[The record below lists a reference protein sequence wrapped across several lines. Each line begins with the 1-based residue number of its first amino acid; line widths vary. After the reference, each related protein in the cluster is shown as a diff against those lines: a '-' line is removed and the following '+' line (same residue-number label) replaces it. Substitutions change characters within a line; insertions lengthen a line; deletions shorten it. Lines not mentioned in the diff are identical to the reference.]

1 MFPRKVLLLV
11 LVTAAF
17 AVAAPKSSSK
27 PDGKSWWAHVQVLA
41 DDKMEGRDT
50 GSEGHRKAAAY
61 VAEQFKKSGLKPAGT
76 NGYYQPVQFN
86 SRKIDE
92 KNSSLELIRDGKSEP
107 LTLGEDANFS
117 MRIDPDPEVSA
128 DLVFV
133 GYGLKVPEL
142 NYDDLAGLDL
152 KGKIVVI
159 FAGAPP
165 SMPGPLASHYQSA
178 DERWKTLKAAGVI
191 GTIGIPNPKNM
202 DIPWSRSTLA
212 RLKPAMSLA

>member
-1 MFPRKVLLLV
+1 MFSKKILV
-11 LVTAAF
+11 FALVASAI
-17 AVAAPKSSSK
+17 ALAAPKPASK

-50 GSEGHRKAAAY
+50 GSEGHRKAAVY

-76 NGYYQPVQFN
+76 DGYFQPVQFN
-86 SRKIDE
+86 TRKIDE
-92 KNSSLELIRDGKSEP
+92 KNSSLSLVRNGVDEP
-107 LTLGEDANFS
+107 LTLGEDANFN
-117 MRIDPDPEVSA
+117 MRIDPASEVTA

-133 GYGLKVPEL
+133 GYGLKVPEM
-142 NYDDLAGLDL
+142 NYDDFAGLDL
-152 KGKIVVI
+152 KGKVAVL

-178 DERWKTLKAAGVI
+178 DQRWKALHEAGAI
-191 GTIGIPNPKNM
+191 GTIAISNPKNM

-212 RLKPAMSLA
+212 RLKPAMS

>member
-1 MFPRKVLLLV
+1 MRPKILLIALVCGVLA
-11 LVTAAF
+11 TAASDWS
-17 AVAAPKSSSK
+17 AE
-27 PDGKSWWAHVQVLA
+27 GKTWWAHVQVLA

-61 VAEQFKKSGLKPAGT
+61 VAEQFKKAGLKPAGT

-128 DLVFV
+128 DLVFI

-142 NYDDLAGLDL
+142 NYDDLAGLDF

-202 DIPWSRSTLA
+202 DI
-212 RLKPAMSLA
+212 